1 MANFLKINKKSIG
14 EELIVNPEFSMTGPE
29 ILLNNDFSDYYGSE
43 YLEVEGVNFSDWATD
58 RDLSLTIE
66 GSYKLEPI
74 DGGYKQTVVTPVS
87 SSGNA
92 YQHRISQI
100 VSNKVGFQSCILSFK
115 IRVSEDSL
123 IRVQVSSLNSPS
135 TQSNQQYFPI
145 TYDVKADSNF
155 IEIDIPFRY
164 QGYTGSDVY
173 LQFWKEGV
181 VSSGSAIEV
190 KEVSLKETGVSYV
203 STIVTFSGEP
213 NNKDVSLISGFSDYN
228 NPVSAKIVSGSMVI
242 ETSGENQG
250 VLFRKNLIDRGGI
263 GTEINIKIHKIESL
277 TGLPPGGA
285 TMYISGIGNIDCSA
299 GSLDFTFTYDL
310 SFPANLDIY
319 FKAGDNSAGT
329 TRYTNI
335 EITRTKKI
343 PFNFYYPLTDGDL
356 EYSFTDSFIDVR
368 AGGNPNMSNI
378 PVGGDSSIFSYDV
391 LESNNVI
398 GQSFVF
404 FGSEMSTLNTLVG
417 SYSGIVPTSQG
428 ASSML
433 FGFSVNNGN
442 LKIGNFSLKDIK
454 NQPKLIGVD
463 SVSRVSA
470 PTNNTVVI
478 TNGLTD
484 GADTVTITYDES
496 EVSSTVEMRN
506 YFQDKIIEAANSN
519 NTDKVIEINP
529 PATIIDIIAS

>member
-29 ILLNNDFSDYYGSE
+29 VLLNNDFSDYYGSE
-43 YLEVEGVNFSDWATD
+43 YLEVEGVNFSDWETD

-100 VSNKVGFQSCILSFK
+100 ISNKVSFEAYILSFK

-135 TQSNQQYFPI
+135 TTSNQQYFPI

-164 QGYTGSDVY
+164 QSQTGSDIY

-181 VSSGSAIEV
+181 VSSGSTIEV
-190 KEVSLKETGVSYV
+190 KEVSLKATGVSYL
-203 STIVTFSGEP
+203 STKVTFSGEP
-213 NNKDVSLISGFSDYN
+213 NDKDVSLLSGFSDFN

-250 VLFRKNLIDRGGI
+250 VRYRKSNIGRDGA
-263 GTEINIKIHKIESL
+263 GTEINIKIYKIESI

-285 TMYISGIGNIDCSA
+285 TMYIDGIGDIDCSA
-299 GSLDFTFTYDL
+299 GSLDFTFTYDV

-319 FKAGDNSAGT
+319 FKAGNNSAGT

-343 PFNFYYPLTDGDL
+343 PFNFFYPLSDEDL
-356 EYSFTDSFIDVR
+356 VSSFTDSSIDVR
-368 AGGNPNMSNI
+368 AGGNPSMQTTR
-378 PVGGDSSIFSYDV
+378 VGENSAIFSYDV
-391 LESNNVI
+391 LESNNVLNPNYVI
-398 GQSFVF
+398 
-404 FGSEMSTLNTLVG
+404 FGNETSTLNTLVG
-417 SYSGIVPTSQG
+417 SYSSVVPTTQG
-428 ASSML
+428 NTSMIWA
-433 FGFSVNNGN
+433 FSVNNGN
-442 LKIGNFSLKDIK
+442 LKIGNISLKEIK

-470 PTNNTVVI
+470 PTNNTIVI

>member
-14 EELIVNPEFSMTGPE
+14 EELIVNPEFSMIGPE
-29 ILLNNDFSDYYGSE
+29 ELLNNDFSDYYGSR
-43 YLEVEGVNFSDWATD
+43 YPEVEGVNFSDWSTD
-58 RDLSLTIE
+58 RDLNLTIG

-100 VSNKVGFQSCILSFK
+100 VSDKVGFQSYILSFK
-115 IRVSEDSL
+115 LRVSEDSL
-123 IRVQVSSLNSPS
+123 VRVQVSSLNSPS

-181 VSSGSAIEV
+181 ASSGSTLEV
-190 KEVSLKETGVSYV
+190 KEVSLKGTGVSYL
-203 STIVTFSGEP
+203 TPFVTFSGQP
-213 NNKDVSLISGFSDYN
+213 NDKDVSLLTDFSDFN

-242 ETSGENQG
+242 ETSGQNQG
-250 VLFRKNLIDRGGI
+250 VRYRKSFLEKSGI
-263 GTEINIKIHKIESL
+263 GTEINIKIYKIESL

-285 TMYISGIGNIDCSA
+285 TMYIDGVGDIDCSA

-319 FKAGDNSAGT
+319 FKAGNNSAGT

-343 PFNFYYPLTDGDL
+343 PDNLFYPLTDGDL
-356 EYSFTDSFIDVR
+356 DYSFTDSFIDVR
-368 AGGNPNMSNI
+368 GGGNPSMSTK

-398 GQSFVF
+398 GQNFVF
-404 FGSEMSTLNTLVG
+404 FGSEMYTFDTSVG
-417 SYSGIVPTSQG
+417 SYSSVIPTTQG
-428 ASSML
+428 SISMIL
-433 FGFSVNNGN
+433 AFSVNNGN

>member
-43 YLEVEGVNFSDWATD
+43 YLEVEGVNFSDWKTD
-58 RDLSLTIE
+58 RDLNLTID

-87 SSGNA
+87 SSSNA

-100 VSNKVGFQSCILSFK
+100 VSDKVDFESYILSFK

-123 IRVQVSSLNSPS
+123 VRVQVSSLNSPS

-145 TYDVKADSNF
+145 TYDVKADSDF

-181 VSSGSAIEV
+181 VSSGSTIEV
-190 KEVSLKETGVSYV
+190 KEVYLKQTGVNYL
-203 STIVTFSGEP
+203 STFVTFSGQP
-213 NNKDVSLISGFSDYN
+213 NDKDVSLLPSFSDFN
-228 NPVSAKIVSGSMVI
+228 NPVSAKIVGGSMVV
-242 ETSGENQG
+242 ETSGQNQG
-250 VLFRKNLIDRGGI
+250 VRYRKSAIGRGGA
-263 GTEINIKIHKIESL
+263 GTEINIKIYKIESI

-285 TMYISGIGNIDCSA
+285 TMYIDGVGDIDCSA
-299 GSLDFTFTYDL
+299 GSLDFTFTYDM

-319 FKAGDNSAGT
+319 FKAGNNSAGT

-343 PFNFYYPLTDGDL
+343 PFNFFYPLADEDL
-356 EYSFTDSFIDVR
+356 DYSFTDSSIDVR
-368 AGGNPNMSNI
+368 GGGNPSMSTT
-378 PVGGDSSIFSYDV
+378 PVGENSAIFSYDV
-391 LESNNVI
+391 LESNNI
-398 GQSFVF
+398 LNPNYIF
-404 FGSEMSTLNTLVG
+404 FGGKMSTLNTLVG
-417 SYSGIVPTSQG
+417 SYSSVVPTSQG
-428 ASSML
+428 STSMIWA
-433 FGFSVNNGN
+433 FSVNNGN
-442 LKIGNFSLKDIK
+442 LKIGNLSLKEIK

>member
-145 TYDVKADSNF
+145 TYDVKAEVNF